1 MNPVCFTEPTSSAWK
16 RDHDGAYAK
25 IICDYPQV
33 IGKVLLLQPP
43 SSTSRIPFMSLQR
56 GMVLD
61 LQLET
66 PEAHSSL
73 SKWFDALKHRVN
85 TTQCH
90 LSPLEALRQEWKWRW
105 VTVFRYPVS
114 LGESKKC
121 KEKESKKRL
130 TSKAGVWKDIC
141 ITAKK
146 IPCIDN
152 SCDTIFHNNW
162 AGAIFRNMMV
172 CSTFTGFAWMQQN
185 TDCAF
190 VYQKFIISDVG
201 QRLSPFVSALP
212 VIFSLLFY
220 F

>member
-1 MNPVCFTEPTSSAWK
+1 MNPLCFTEPTSSAWK

-43 SSTSRIPFMSLQR
+43 SSTSRILFMSLQLE
-56 GMVLD
+56 MVLD
-61 LQLET
+61 LET

-85 TTQCH
+85 TTHCH
-90 LSPLEALRQEWKWRW
+90 LSPLGALRLERKWRW
-105 VTVFRYPVS
+105 VTDFRYPTS

-130 TSKAGVWKDIC
+130 TSKAAVWKEIC
-141 ITAKK
+141 IRAKK

-152 SCDTIFHNNW
+152 SCDTIFCNN
-162 AGAIFRNMMV
+162 
-172 CSTFTGFAWMQQN
+172 
-185 TDCAF
+185 
-190 VYQKFIISDVG
+190 
-201 QRLSPFVSALP
+201 
-212 VIFSLLFY
+212 
-220 F
+220 